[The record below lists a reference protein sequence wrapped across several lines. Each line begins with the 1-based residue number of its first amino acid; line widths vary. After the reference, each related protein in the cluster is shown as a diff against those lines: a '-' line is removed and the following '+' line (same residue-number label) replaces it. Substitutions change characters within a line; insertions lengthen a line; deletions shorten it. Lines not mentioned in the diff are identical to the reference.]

1 MNTPIVKA
9 YERAEQRRMQAV
21 ELFAQDLSNAEIA
34 RRLKV
39 SRMSVSHW
47 YQIWRAQGKEGL
59 KAHRPGRQ
67 PRLSREQLQ
76 TVVAALLEGPEAHG
90 FETPLWTLARI
101 SQLIEKLTGVSHHP
115 GYVWYL
121 LQSMNFS
128 WQKPEPVARER
139 NDAEIDHWLAHEW
152 PRIKRGP
159 PSEEP
164 S

>member
-1 MNTPIVKA
+1 MNTPIIKRC
-9 YERAEQRRMQAV
+9 ERDEQRRMQAA
-21 ELFAQDLSNAEIA
+21 ELFVQDLSNAEIA
-34 RRLKV
+34 RRLHV

-47 YQIWRAQGKEGL
+47 YQIWQAQGNEGL
-59 KAHRPGRQ
+59 KVHPPGRQ

-76 TVVAALLEGPEAHG
+76 LVVAALLEGPQAHG

-121 LQSMNFS
+121 LRRMNFS
-128 WQKPEPVARER
+128 WQKPEPVAKER
-139 NDAEIDHWLAHEW
+139 DDAEIEHWLAHEW
-152 PRIKRGP
+152 PRIKRGQ
-159 PSEEP
+159 PSEGP